1 MVSSKTEDPGM
12 KTFSS
17 IIKRSLALILAA
29 GCIASLCACSKPN
42 SGRSAHSVTANS
54 HREIN
59 EPDAC
64 CVYIRDTFDLDLFEY
79 CAYARMGSKNSASED
94 YVEIRFEVKTGKEDE
109 LQEYLKESLG
119 DGEEYA
125 NDNIPAY
132 QDHEYA
138 LEMKTMEP
146 VRHFVKFKQGTV
158 AKSRGTNFYLAQDGD
173 RLYLFIFG

>member
-1 MVSSKTEDPGM
+1 M

-29 GCIASLCACSKPN
+29 GCIASLCACTTPS

-54 HREIN
+54 HSEPHNGEIN
-59 EPDAC
+59 ESDAC
-64 CVYIRDTFDLDLFEY
+64 CVYIRDTFGLDLFEY
-79 CAYARMGSKNSASED
+79 CAYARMGSKNSASKD
-94 YVEIRFEVKTGKEDE
+94 HVEIRFEVKTGKEDE
-109 LQEYLKESLG
+109 LQEYLKENLG

-146 VRHFVKFKQGTV
+146 VRHFVKFQQGTV